1 MKANFDE
8 SFRSNDNNDP
18 TRHRSRNARVLAL
31 PSLIIRRHVLK
42 HLVPRF
48 HPGMVI
54 ALVT

>member
-1 MKANFDE
+1 MKANFGE

-18 TRHRSRNARVLAL
+18 TRHRSCNALALAL
-31 PSLIIRRHVLK
+31 PSLRRHVLK

>member
-18 TRHRSRNARVLAL
+18 TRHRPRNARVLAL